1 MKAIVLTKPG
11 NADVLTYTTVPTPTV
26 KPGWSLIKVKGFGIN
41 RSEIFTRNGWSPSV
55 KLPRI
60 LGIEGVGEIAETTDE
75 ARLPKGQK
83 VVTLMGGMGRNF
95 DGSYAEYMLIPNQN
109 IYPVKTA
116 LNWADL
122 AAIPETYFTAFGSLL
137 NLKLTATDTLLV
149 RGATSGVGVAAV
161 QLAKAMVPGI
171 TVTATTRN
179 LAKTDRL
186 LAAGFDAV
194 IEDRDN
200 HLQTEQRF
208 SKILEL
214 VGPLTMVDSMKV
226 LAESGIVCI
235 TGELGGVWSVKDFD
249 PIAMMTSG
257 AYMTVFSSDGEYN
270 SDGVS
275 EAKFNQLLQVIEQHH
290 LTISP
295 VKTFDLAHT
304 ADAQAYLDSS
314 DSFGKVVVLP

>member
-11 NADVLTYTTVPTPTV
+11 NADVLNYTTVPTPTV

-75 ARLPKGQK
+75 TRLPKGQK
-83 VVTLMGGMGRNF
+83 VVTLMGGMGRNY
-95 DGSYAEYMLIPNQN
+95 DGSYAEFMLIPNQN
-109 IYPVKTA
+109 IYPVTTD
-116 LNWADL
+116 LSWSDL

-137 NLKLTATDTLLV
+137 NLKLAATDTLLV

-161 QLAKAMVPGI
+161 QLAKAMAPGI

-186 LAAGFDAV
+186 MAAGFDAV

-200 HLQTEQRF
+200 QLQTEQQF

-226 LAESGIVCI
+226 LAGAGIICI

-249 PIAMMTSG
+249 PIAMMRSG

-290 LTISP
+290 LKISP